1 MTQPDRQPGD
11 AAHPIRG
18 GMVVTPEQAAIVDHV
33 RERRLTVAAAGA
45 GSGKTHTTVAAVL
58 DLVDRHRASVDQL
71 VLITFTNKAADELRK
86 RLEEE
91 LRRREQHPA
100 TPDNARFWQ
109 DQRERLTAAYV
120 GTIHGFCSW
129 ILRTFGYDLGVARE
143 PNQTMSRWRL
153 RDAVEDAVE
162 QLLGGAAALFLS
174 DAVGWHKHHLCDK
187 VIEILDHLQNHGIAT
202 DDLLRQ
208 TEAQPELP
216 TDLGRDYRVGMAVL
230 VAEAEERY
238 LRLKAEDHTLDSAD
252 LLARTATLLKG
263 PDGSTIAARVCRRRR
278 FLFIDEFQDTDRT
291 QKRIVDALLPHLEG
305 LLVVGDNKQS
315 VYGFRAAEVSLLRQ
329 IADEQ
334 GVEIL
339 PLSMSR
345 RPTRRLLAVQN
356 ALFHHV
362 SMRFPSLGEPLQPAE
377 TAPEGSD
384 DFPPMLVVQVAD
396 PMADG
401 GLSRRIEATAAVM
414 RDLLQRTIEDHGGAR
429 PVRPGDIA
437 ILARGNATLKHYAA
451 GLASQGLSVRLDA
464 GGGFYQAREI
474 VDTYRVL
481 QLLVHYPDDTA
492 LSVALDTLYLDDV
505 DAASQEQHLL
515 QYAVTEGRPL
525 TDWFEDHYPDH
536 ARRLAELREC
546 LRTDT
551 VSELLGRFY
560 DLFRIRER
568 LTQQRDSG
576 AMANLDKLR
585 DLARELPS
593 RQEQALTVRT
603 FVDWLR
609 QGILS
614 QRDEEEADLGAV
626 DPEAARGV
634 TPLLTIHRAKG
645 LEFPFVIIP
654 EIQRPLASDDYA
666 PWFHVV
672 QDWGLDLRVRVTQP
686 NGLAFNTASNRFSQT
701 EAANRQAQI
710 EEEMRVFYVAVTRA
724 QHGVVLIG
732 KDPTAPPNAPG
743 SRFYSWRDEIVLVR
757 DKLRGLGARYHHM

>member
-1 MTQPDRQPGD
+1 
-11 AAHPIRG
+11 
-18 GMVVTPEQAAIVDHV
+18 MVVTPEQAAIVDHV
-33 RERRLTVAAAGA
+33 REHRLTVAAAGA
-45 GSGKTHTTVAAVL
+45 GSGKTHTTVTTVL
-58 DLVDRHRASVDQL
+58 DLVDRRRASLDEL
-71 VLITFTNKAADELRK
+71 VLITFTNQAADELRE
-86 RLEEE
+86 RLEDA
-91 LRRREQHPA
+91 LRRREKHAA
-100 TPDNARFWQ
+100 TPDDARFWQ

-120 GTIHGFCSW
+120 GTMHGFCSW

-143 PNQTMSRWRL
+143 PNQTISRWRL

-187 VIEILDHLQNHGIAT
+187 VVEILDHLQDHGIAT

-208 TEAQPELP
+208 TEAQPELA
-216 TDLGRDYRVGMAVL
+216 TDLGRAYRVGMAVL
-230 VAEAEERY
+230 VAEAEGRY

-252 LLARTATLLKG
+252 LLARTAALLEG
-263 PDGSTIAARVCRRRR
+263 PDGSTIAARVCRRRQ

-291 QKRIVDALLPHLEG
+291 QKRIVDALLPHLRR
-305 LLVVGDNKQS
+305 LLVVGDTKQS
-315 VYGFRAAEVSLLRQ
+315 VYGFRAAEVSLLRHL
-329 IADEQ
+329 AEEQ
-334 GVEIL
+334 GVEVL
-339 PLSMSR
+339 PLSISR

-356 ALFHHV
+356 ALFRHV
-362 SMRFPSLGEPLQPAE
+362 SRRFPSLGEPLQPAE
-377 TAPEGSD
+377 TAPDGSD
-384 DFPPMLVVQVAD
+384 DFPPVLVVQVAD
-396 PMADG
+396 LTGDG
-401 GLSRRIEATAAVM
+401 GRPRRIEATAKVL
-414 RDLLQRTIEDHGGAR
+414 RWLLQRTIEDHGGAR

-437 ILARGNATLKHYAA
+437 ILARGNATLKDYAA
-451 GLASQGLSVRLDA
+451 GLESQGLAVRLDA
-464 GGGFYQAREI
+464 GGEFYQAREI

-525 TDWFEDHYPDH
+525 TDWFEDHYLDH
-536 ARRLAELREC
+536 ARRLAELRKC

-551 VSELLGRFY
+551 VSELLGRLY
-560 DLFRIRER
+560 GLFRIRER
-568 LTQQRDSG
+568 LAQQRDSG
-576 AMANLDKLR
+576 AMANLEKLR
-585 DLARELPS
+585 DLSRELPG

-614 QRDEEEADLGAV
+614 ERDEEEADVRAI
-626 DPEAARGV
+626 DPEAATAV
-634 TPLLTIHRAKG
+634 TSLLTIHRAKG

-654 EIQRPLASDDYA
+654 EIQRPLASDVHA
-666 PWFHVV
+666 PWFYVV
-672 QDWGLDLRVRVTQP
+672 PHWGLDLRVQVTQP

-701 EAANRQAQI
+701 EAANRRAQI

-743 SRFYSWRDEIVLVR
+743 SEFYSWRDEIVLVR
-757 DKLRGLGARYHHM
+757 NKLVALGADYRRM